1 MVSDFY
7 AENRR
12 NKERKK
18 FEQGIEYMNIIEG
31 YPIIM
36 KYFVEMNREVL
47 RVLLPDERGILPTRP
62 ECDECYKTQLDGIE
76 ES

>member
-1 MVSDFY
+1 
-7 AENRR
+7 
-12 NKERKK
+12 
-18 FEQGIEYMNIIEG
+18 MNIIEG

-36 KYFVEMNREVL
+36 KYFVEMDREVL